1 MKHQRGFSIISAIF
15 ILVALAVLGATMVTL
30 SGAQH
35 QAGALVIESSR
46 AMAAAKSGLEWGG
59 YQALENGG
67 CGAASA
73 TFDLEEGAL
82 SGFRLEI
89 QCSESTHNERGDTI
103 TVYEITVVAER
114 GQYGRPDYVKREK
127 RAQFTGGG

>member
-1 MKHQRGFSIISAIF
+1 MFEQFFRRH
-15 ILVALAVLGATMVTL
+15 
-30 SGAQH
+30 SGAVVDGPFELLLAH
-35 QAGALVIESSR
+35 QWRNQARIVR
-46 AMAAAKSGLEWGG
+46 RLEGWRGRGG